1 MHTLDHDVVV
11 VGGGIAG
18 GALATQLARAGIDV
32 LLLER
37 QRVHQDRVRGEFLA
51 PWGVA
56 EAMRSDLFEVLSAA
70 GDSAVVTRYVPYDEV
85 FSTAE
90 AEARAVDLAG
100 LLPGVPGA
108 LDVSHPAA
116 CSALV
121 TSAEVAG
128 AEVVWGVTDVV
139 VSASL
144 RPAVSFSRNGDAH
157 RVSCRLVVGADGRS
171 SQVRRQLGIAL
182 EHTTVR
188 LFGTGLLVDGIERW
202 PADKATLGTAADVH
216 FFVLP
221 RHGGCVRLYLLYSAD
236 QSRRFSGGR
245 DVRSFLETFRLEAL
259 PGGGEELAASRPAGP
274 CAAYPMNDTWTGEPF
289 VPGAVLVGDAAGY
302 NDPVIGQGLAI
313 ALRDARTV
321 AELLIGCAD
330 WSPAALRP
338 YADERADRMRR
349 LRFTAGLATDLR
361 ATFTSDARRRRR
373 RFYDLAAA
381 GDEIALPIGA
391 TLVGPELIPAHAFQP
406 QAAERLLSLR

>member
-1 MHTLDHDVVV
+1 
-11 VGGGIAG
+11 
-18 GALATQLARAGIDV
+18 
-32 LLLER
+32 
-37 QRVHQDRVRGEFLA
+37 
-51 PWGVA
+51 
-56 EAMRSDLFEVLSAA
+56 
-70 GDSAVVTRYVPYDEV
+70 VVTRYVPDDGV

-188 LFGTGLLVDGIERW
+188 LFGTGLLVDGIESW

-373 RFYDLAAA
+373 RFHDLAAA